1 MAAQTARP
9 CIRPPLRSR
18 LARAGL
24 MFALAFVGAN
34 AIGASSASAQSTSSP
49 FLDFR
54 TQLRPTPTPKGP
66 GLGSVA
72 TGGVQSDAKMLVQ
85 ADELD
90 YDYNNQRVSAVGN
103 VRMYYQG
110 ATIEADRVIYDQKTK
125 RLHAEGNAR
134 LTDADGK
141 ISYGE
146 VIDLS
151 DDYRDGFV
159 DSLRVETPDQTRIAA
174 ARAERSEG
182 NFTVFQSGV
191 YTACEPCKDD
201 PRKPPLWQIKAARII
216 HNQTDK
222 MIYFESAAVEFFGV
236 PIAYFPYFSAPD
248 PTVKRKTGFLLPV
261 VSSSSAYGFALETP
275 YYVALAPDYDMTF
288 SPRITTKQGPL
299 LQGEFR
305 QRLENG
311 SYMVRA
317 SGIDQLDK
325 NYFIHSDGSPTPGFR
340 QWRGMVE
347 GTGRFNL
354 SPQWAWGFDGVLV
367 SDASYFQDYKIR
379 SLQSKVPDPAGMG
392 LTEGVSQ
399 LFLAGRGDRSY
410 FDMRTIQYT
419 GFSEFDVQGALPVI
433 HPVIDY
439 TKTLSSPVLGGE
451 FGYSMN
457 FTSLSRSTP
466 EFDPINQFANS
477 LSLCGLNTAD
487 TAKTVNNC
495 VLRGVPGD
503 YNRVSAEA
511 HWRRQVVDP
520 IGQVW
525 TPFASVRGDV
535 ASLSVAPDAGIP
547 NFITPGNSE
556 ITRGMP
562 TVGLEYRYPFISVQP
577 WGTQTVEPIA
587 QIIIRPN
594 ETQIG
599 RLPNEDAQSLVFDDG
614 NLFRVDKFSG
624 WDRVE
629 GGSRANA
636 GAQYT
641 AQFNQGGSV
650 NMLFGQSYQLFG
662 VNSYAAAD
670 LTNTGLD
677 SGLDK
682 SRSDYVAR
690 LAYQPN
696 SIYNV
701 TSRFRFAETDF
712 SVQRMEV
719 EGRANFDRLSL
730 SVLYGSYAAQQEIG
744 FLDRRQGVLT
754 SSSVKLNANWA
765 AIGAIRYDLIANT
778 FDQTRFGLGYIDDCF
793 MMSLNYV
800 TDYTFSGNAQTSHT
814 ILLQFALRTIGGGGV
829 GFGAP

>member
-1 MAAQTARP
+1 MAAQSARP
-9 CIRPPLRSR
+9 RIPIPWPWP
-18 LARAGL
+18 ARAGAL
-24 MFALAFVGAN
+24 LVLALVGAGALGVSSALAQTAG
-34 AIGASSASAQSTSSP
+34 TP
-49 FLDFR
+49 YLDFR

-72 TGGVQSDAKMLVQ
+72 NGVSKDAKMLVQ

-90 YDYNNQRVSAVGN
+90 YDYNNQRVSAIGN

-110 ATIEADRVIYDQKTK
+110 ATIEADRVIYDQRAK

-141 ISYGE
+141 ISYGD

-216 HNQTDK
+216 HNQTEK
-222 MIYFESAAVEFFGV
+222 MIYFESAAIEFFGV
-236 PIAYFPYFSAPD
+236 PLAYFPYFSAPD

-299 LQGEFR
+299 LQGEYR
-305 QRLENG
+305 QRIDSGYFTL
-311 SYMVRA
+311 RA

-325 NYFIHSDGSPTPGFR
+325 SYFIHSDGTPTPGFR
-340 QWRGMVE
+340 QWRGAAE
-347 GTGRFNL
+347 ATGRFNL

-379 SLQSKVPDPAGMG
+379 SLQAKTPDPAGMG

-410 FDMRTIQYT
+410 FDMRAIQYT
-419 GFSEFDVQGALPVI
+419 GFSEFDVQGAIPVI
-433 HPVIDY
+433 PPVIDY
-439 TKTLSSPVLGGE
+439 SRTLSSPVLGGE
-451 FGYSMN
+451 FGYSTN
-457 FTSLSRSTP
+457 VTSLSRTTP
-466 EFDPINQFANS
+466 EFDPINRFANS
-477 LSLCGLNTAD
+477 LSACATGTAD

-511 HWRRQVVDP
+511 HWRRQIVDP

-535 ASLSVAPDAGIP
+535 ASLNVAADAGVP
-547 NFITPGNSE
+547 NFITPGSSE
-556 ITRGMP
+556 VTRGMP

-587 QIIIRPN
+587 QIIVRPN

-662 VNSYAAAD
+662 VNSYAVAD
-670 LTNTGLD
+670 LTNTGLA

-690 LAYQPN
+690 LGYQPN

-712 SVQRMEV
+712 SVQRLEV
-719 EGRANFDRLSL
+719 EGRASFDRWTL

-754 SSSVKLNANWA
+754 TSSVKLNANWA
-765 AIGAIRYDLIANT
+765 AIGAVRYDLIANT

-793 MMSLNYV
+793 MLSLNYV

-814 ILLQFALRTIGGGGV
+814 ILLQFALRTVGGGGV

>member
-9 CIRPPLRSR
+9 CIRPSLRSR

-24 MFALAFVGAN
+24 LFALALVGAN

-72 TGGVQSDAKMLVQ
+72 TGGVKSDSKMLVQ

-340 QWRGMVE
+340 QWRGAVE

-379 SLQSKVPDPAGMG
+379 SLQAKTPDPAGMG

-419 GFSEFDVQGALPVI
+419 GFSEFDVQGAIPVI

-439 TKTLSSPVLGGE
+439 SKTLSSPVLGGE

-457 FTSLSRSTP
+457 FTSLSRTTP

-477 LSLCGLNTAD
+477 LSACATGTAD
-487 TAKTVNNC
+487 TAKNVNNC

-511 HWRRQVVDP
+511 HWRRQVIDP

-535 ASLSVAPDAGIP
+535 ATLNVAADAGIP

-587 QIIIRPN
+587 QVIIRPN

-719 EGRANFDRLSL
+719 EGRASFDRWSL